1 MFIWQMV
8 IGGDGGNEMFK
19 NKVNVLSTI
28 LFVVWSL
35 GYIMHDLG
43 LLHLDMD
50 IIPLPVVIILYLA
63 TVTYSKKYE

>member
-1 MFIWQMV
+1 MFIWQTV

-28 LFVVWSL
+28 LFIVWSL
-35 GYIMHDLG
+35 GYIIHDLG

-50 IIPLPVVIILYLA
+50 IIPLPVVIVLYLA